1 MYYLAN
7 FCRICIKTD
16 VDLVDVDSDDVDS
29 IKLQKKLEECTEMVI
44 NRESLSTKI
53 CTLCI
58 KKLRISYE
66 FHNMC
71 KRSTSLLQGLLTELM
86 SNTNKIT
93 ADNFMNSE
101 IRVSLSQLKI
111 SQHNPRKRITKTERC
126 SILKSLLSQQNSMD
140 NTLLNNIQKGV

>member
-86 SNTNKIT
+86 KNNNCIDDEEQMFDIYPEEIKKEIPFEEVVVEP
-93 ADNFMNSE
+93 D
-101 IRVSLSQLKI
+101 IRV
-111 SQHNPRKRITKTERC
+111 KTE
-126 SILKSLLSQQNSMD
+126 LLRMKKN
-140 NTLLNNIQKGV
+140 